1 MTTPQQGARARRS
14 GRQSTRDRRA
24 RDRRVLWIGLAA
36 SLLLHV
42 GIIAGVSWL
51 LTRKPRSPRTP
62 SVPVLVA
69 PAPGIRAV
77 EIVEVE
83 GEPVREPDRPEEPD
97 EPDRDAAPVV
107 AIPEPE
113 RERVADDRTAAD
125 RLAPRVVDPRLWRP
139 VILIPREPT
148 LDEVEAR
155 ISAAV
160 ELLSD
165 SALAE
170 AEAAVR
176 ARDWTVEDASGGRW
190 GISPG
195 QLHLGKLTLPLPIWF
210 SVDAAMGTTADNTWY
225 ELERQLDR
233 TRILDSFED
242 RVRAIR
248 ERRDRERA
256 ERRAADNGGG

>member
-1 MTTPQQGARARRS
+1 MTTPQPGSTTHRS
-14 GRQSTRDRRA
+14 GRRPLRDRRA
-24 RDRRVLWIGLAA
+24 RDRRVFWIGLAL
-36 SLLLHV
+36 SLVLHV
-42 GIIAGVSWL
+42 AIIAVVSRL
-51 LTRKPRSPRTP
+51 LEPKPPSARTP
-62 SVPVLVA
+62 SVPVVVG
-69 PAPGIRAV
+69 PPEGIRAV

-83 GEPVREPDRPEEPD
+83 GEPVAEPRRPEEP
-97 EPDRDAAPVV
+97 EESEQDAAPVV
-107 AIPEPE
+107 AVPGAEAE
-113 RERVADDRTAAD
+113 RMADDRTAAD

-139 VILIPREPT
+139 VVLIPREPT

-176 ARDWTVEDASGGRW
+176 ARDWTVEDASGDRW

-195 QLHLGKLTLPLPIWF
+195 KLHLGKLTLPLPIWF
-210 SVDAAMGTTADNTWY
+210 PVDQETAAANEQWY
-225 ELERQLDR
+225 ELEQQLDR
-233 TRILDSFED
+233 ARILESFED

-256 ERRAADNGGG
+256 ERKAADNGGG